1 MEVIILIIYGVALM
15 LIFIYSLMQMTLVF
29 NYKTSRKIS
38 KRHDSTE
45 AELPLS
51 QDTPFVTVQLPVYNE
66 LYVVERLLETVAK
79 FNYPKEKFEIQVLDD
94 STDESAEITRNKVEE
109 IQKQGIDISYVRRPD
124 RIGFKAGALD
134 HGLKTAKGELIAI
147 FDADFIPNP
156 EFLNNTVSYF
166 KDEKIG
172 VVQTRWGH
180 INKDYSL
187 LTKLQAFGLD
197 AHFSVEQTGRNAGGH
212 FINFNGTAGVWRK
225 ACIEDAGGWEHDTL
239 TEDLDLSY
247 RAQMKGWKFKYLE
260 DVVTDAELPVVMS
273 ALKNQQFRWTKG
285 GAENFVKMKSK
296 IWVSKQIPFKTK
308 VHATFHLFNSAIFLC
323 VFTTAFFSVP
333 VLFIKNLFPQYDM
346 VFNISSLF
354 LACTAM
360 LMLFYWTSY
369 QVKNK
374 KFLNN
379 FGGFFSDFV
388 LFLSTSMGM
397 SLHNSVA
404 VIEGY
409 AGKKSS
415 FIRTPKFNIVNSKDS
430 WKGNVYLV
438 DKLNLVTIFEG
449 VLTLYFLFA
458 IVSAFY
464 LKEYGLLPFHFML
477 FWGFSFVFWLSIR
490 QVRK

>member
-1 MEVIILIIYGVALM
+1 M
-15 LIFIYSLMQMTLVF
+15 LIFIYSLMQMTLVN
-29 NYKTSRKIS
+29 NYLSSRKNK
-38 KRHDSTE
+38 KRQDPTE
-45 AELPLS
+45 DDFDPSIEIPY
-51 QDTPFVTVQLPVYNE
+51 VTVQLPVYNE
-66 LYVVERLLETVAK
+66 MYVVERLLETVAK
-79 FNYPKEKFEIQVLDD
+79 FNYPKEKLEIQVLDD
-94 STDESAEITRNKVEE
+94 SSDESAEITRKKVVE
-109 IQKQGIDISYVRRPD
+109 IQKQGVDISYVRRPD

-134 HGLKTAKGELIAI
+134 YGLKSAKGELIAI
-147 FDADFIPNP
+147 FDADFIPDP

-166 KDEKIG
+166 QDKKIG

-225 ACIEDAGGWEHDTL
+225 ECINDAGGWEHDTI

-247 RAQMKGWKFKYLE
+247 RAQLKGWKFKYLE

-285 GAENFVKMKSK
+285 GAENFVKMKSR
-296 IWVSKQIPFKTK
+296 IWASKNIPFSTK
-308 VHATFHLFNSAIFLC
+308 VHGTFHLFNSAIFLC

-333 VLFIKNLFPQYDM
+333 VLFIKNQFPKYDL

-354 LACTAM
+354 LVCTAM

-369 QVKNK
+369 QDKTK
-374 KFLNN
+374 QFFKG
-379 FGGFFSDFV
+379 FGNFFSDFV

-415 FIRTPKFNIVNSKDS
+415 FIRTPKFNIVNNKDS

-438 DKLNLVTIFEG
+438 DNLNLVTIFEG
-449 VLTLYFLFA
+449 LLTLYFLFA
-458 IVSAFY
+458 IVSAFF

-477 FWGFSFVFWLSIR
+477 FWGFGFVFWLSIR
-490 QVRK
+490 QVGK

>member
-15 LIFIYSLMQMTLVF
+15 LIFIYSLMQMTLVY
-29 NYKTSRKIS
+29 NYRSSRKNK
-38 KRHDSTE
+38 KRHDSAE
-45 AELPLS
+45 ADIDPSKDL
-51 QDTPFVTVQLPVYNE
+51 PFVTVQLPVYNE
-66 LYVVERLLETVAK
+66 MYVVERLLDTVAK
-79 FNYPKEKFEIQVLDD
+79 FNYPKEKLEIQVLDD
-94 STDESAEITRNKVEE
+94 SSDESAEITRLKVEE
-109 IQKQGIDISYVRRPD
+109 LQKQGIDISYVRRPD

-134 HGLKTAKGELIAI
+134 YGLKIAKGELIAI

-156 EFLNNTVSYF
+156 EFLYNTVPHF
-166 KDEKIG
+166 QDDKIG

-180 INKDYSL
+180 INKNYSL

-197 AHFSVEQTGRNAGGH
+197 AHFSVEQTGRNTGGH

-225 ACIEDAGGWEHDTL
+225 ECINDAGGWEHDTI

-247 RAQMKGWKFKYLE
+247 RAQLKGWKFKYLE

-285 GAENFVKMKSK
+285 GAENFVKMKSR
-296 IWVSKQIPFKTK
+296 IWASKQIPFKTK
-308 VHATFHLFNSAIFLC
+308 IHGIFHLFNSAIFLC

-333 VLFIKNLFPQYDM
+333 VLFIKNSFPKYDM

-354 LACTAM
+354 LVCTAM

-369 QVKNK
+369 QEKNK
-374 KFLNN
+374 KLLRN

-388 LFLSTSMGM
+388 LFLSTSMGL

-430 WKGNVYLV
+430 WKGNIYLV
-438 DKLNLVTIFEG
+438 DNLNIMTVMEG
-449 VLTLYFLFA
+449 LLTLYFLFA
-458 IVSAFY
+458 IVAAFFI
-464 LKEYGLLPFHFML
+464 KDYGLLPFHFML
-477 FWGFSFVFWLSIR
+477 FWGFGFVFWLSIR
-490 QVRK
+490 QKR